1 LKDAYLKNIYDI
13 TVIGGGIIGS
23 SIAYNLANDG
33 FDGKILVIE
42 KDPSYEFASTSL
54 SAGGVREQFS
64 LPENIKISQYGL
76 NIFEDFDDIMAVD
89 GEPAHAE
96 FKQHGYL
103 FLADEKNWPLIK
115 KNYNIQKNLGA
126 SVSLISP
133 DEIKKLIPHI
143 NTDDISG
150 GSFGSRDGYL
160 DP

>member
-1 LKDAYLKNIYDI
+1 
-13 TVIGGGIIGS
+13 
-23 SIAYNLANDG
+23 
-33 FDGKILVIE
+33 
-42 KDPSYEFASTSL
+42 
-54 SAGGVREQFS
+54 
-64 LPENIKISQYGL
+64 
-76 NIFEDFDDIMAVD
+76 MAVD

-115 KNYNIQKNLGA
+115 KNYNIQKNLGV

-150 GSFGSRDGYL
+150 APLAPGMVISTPKAHYRGT
-160 DP
+160 